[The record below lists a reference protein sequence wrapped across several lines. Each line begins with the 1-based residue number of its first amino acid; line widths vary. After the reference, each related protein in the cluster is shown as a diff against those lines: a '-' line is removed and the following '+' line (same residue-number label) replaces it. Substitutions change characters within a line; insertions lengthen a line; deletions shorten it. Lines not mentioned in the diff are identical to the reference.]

1 MHADDRVPILRT
13 HFVEDAV
20 AQDASIVHDDI
31 DSSEAVERRP
41 DDSLRARPLDDTVP
55 TDRRLPAFGADRGAH
70 LVGGACIRT
79 LALDRGPART
89 SVVTGQSVSVRV
101 DLGWRRVLKQKPHQ
115 KN

>member
-55 TDRRLPAFGADRGAH
+55 TDRRLPAFGADSGDN
-70 LVGGACIRT
+70 LVGGACIHT
-79 LALDRGPART
+79 TAR
-89 SVVTGQSVSVRV
+89 
-101 DLGWRRVLKQKPHQ
+101 DLGGRKSTRWKHSHIRGL
-115 KN
+115 